1 MGMADSERQ
10 PIEMASSTQDDA
22 LQRFLRLA
30 DVAVG
35 DVGFRLTVA
44 VGGLLFRGELMPSEH
59 YADAIDAALDGA
71 LMRYERETEDEHAAS
86 DIRVLRETLRRSGLG
101 LQVRERRR
109 RERKVAERLE
119 KKYGEPGSISV
130 DDVDDDLARE
140 YLEHS
145 AARSWFAL
153 YNAVVTSPGRPEQH
167 VGFVRI
173 KTSEVGAWW
182 LS

>member
-1 MGMADSERQ
+1 MADSERQ
-10 PIEMASSTQDDA
+10 LIEIAPSTQDDA
-22 LQRFLRLA
+22 LQRLLRLA

-35 DVGFRLTVA
+35 GVGFRLTAA
-44 VGGLLFRGELMPSEH
+44 VGGLLFRGDLMPSEH
-59 YADAIDAALDGA
+59 YADAIDAALDAA
-71 LMRYERETEDEHAAS
+71 LMRYEQETEADQAAP
-86 DIRVLRETLRRSGLG
+86 DVRALRETLRRSSLG
-101 LQVRERRR
+101 SQVRKRRE

-119 KKYGEPGSISV
+119 KYGEPGSISV
-130 DDVDDDLARE
+130 DDLDDDLALE
-140 YLEHS
+140 YLEHF

-153 YNAVVTSPGRPEQH
+153 YNAVVAAPGRPQQH